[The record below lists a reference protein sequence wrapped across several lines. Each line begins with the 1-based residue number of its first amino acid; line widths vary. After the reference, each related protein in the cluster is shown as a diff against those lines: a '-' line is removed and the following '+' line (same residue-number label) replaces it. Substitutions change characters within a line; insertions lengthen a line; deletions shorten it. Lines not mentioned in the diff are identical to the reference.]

1 MKGSLLSP
9 LMVLLLTV
17 GAADSAGESLQ
28 YGRFGTIKFYRQTSG
43 PSRVVLFVS
52 GDGGWNQGVV
62 DMARTLSSMD
72 ALVVGID
79 ITHYLKGLATSTEEC
94 SYPAGDFELLSK
106 FVQKKLDFPQYVQ
119 PVLVGY
125 SSGATLVYA
134 ILVQSPPNTFL
145 GAISLGFCP
154 DLVLTKP
161 LCKGAGLTWRPGLK
175 GRGYRF
181 LPAENLETPWIALQ
195 GTIDQVCDAAA
206 TEAYVRQVRNG
217 EIVLLPKVGHG
228 FSVQRNWMPEFRQAF
243 LQLVARKRAVR
254 PEEEGALKDLPL
266 VEVPSKVAGPD
277 LFAVIISGDGGWA
290 GIDRDLADTLS
301 SKGVS
306 VVGLNSLQYFWKA
319 RTADG
324 SARDLERIVEHYLAS
339 WHKREVILIGYSR
352 GADVLPFMAN
362 RLPRELLDRVRL
374 IVLLGP
380 GEKVGFQF
388 HVKEWIEEPSGKDVL
403 PVLPEVVKLKGKKI
417 LCFHGMKETDSLCQ
431 NLDASLGKVIDMK
444 GGHHFGG
451 NYETLAEAILKELQ

>member
-1 MKGSLLSP
+1 MKGSLLG
-9 LMVLLLTV
+9 LLGLLLLTL
-17 GAADSAGESLQ
+17 GATDTPGESLR
-28 YGRFGTIKFYRQTSG
+28 YGRFGTVNLYRQSSV
-43 PSRVVLFVS
+43 PSWVVLFVS

-62 DMARTLSSMD
+62 DMARALSSMD

-79 ITHYLKGLATSTEEC
+79 ITQYLKGLATSTEEC

-119 PVLVGY
+119 PVLLGY

-134 ILVQSPPNTFL
+134 ILVQSPPNTFF

-161 LCKGAGLTWRPGLK
+161 LCKGDGLEWRPGLK

-181 LPAENLETPWIALQ
+181 LPAEDLEMPWIALQ

-228 FSVQRNWMPEFRQAF
+228 FSVQRNWMPQFRQAF

-266 VEVPSKVAGPD
+266 VEVPSKVADPD
-277 LFAVIISGDGGWA
+277 LFAVVISGDGGWA
-290 GIDRDLADTLS
+290 GIDRYLADTLS

-319 RTADG
+319 RTPDG
-324 SARDLERIVEHYLAS
+324 AARDLGRIVAHYLTS
-339 WHKREVILIGYSR
+339 WQKREVILIGYSR

-388 HVKEWIEEPSGKDVL
+388 HVKEWIGEPSGKDVL

-417 LCFHGMKETDSLCQ
+417 LCFHGIKETDSLCQ

-451 NYETLAEAILKELQ
+451 KYETLAEAILKELQ